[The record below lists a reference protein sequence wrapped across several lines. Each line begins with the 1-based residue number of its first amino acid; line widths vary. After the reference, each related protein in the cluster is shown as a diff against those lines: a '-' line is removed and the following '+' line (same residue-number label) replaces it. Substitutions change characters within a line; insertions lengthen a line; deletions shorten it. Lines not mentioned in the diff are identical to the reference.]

1 MGTSRQVLNR
11 YFSLGKRQPLR
22 RLGTGVAAL
31 ALAITTWTGLAVT
44 TPAAESLEE
53 IRMTYG
59 SLEVPPI
66 SLVDLESFALT
77 GIASRDLQ
85 ALLTLLRID
94 ESRAQQIL
102 TREIPLDVDSL
113 RDVSN
118 SLVGQFFWRLLAT
131 TITVDEGAGA
141 AWKVLQDAVLQ
152 AASRD
157 RLTLLDILRSVDAS
171 VLVIDS
177 QRVIAVASQ
186 IGENF
191 ENIEWL
197 LSILLGQ

>member
-1 MGTSRQVLNR
+1 MGTPRRTLARPLV
-11 YFSLGKRQPLR
+11 KWQPLR
-22 RLGTGVAAL
+22 RLGIGVASL
-31 ALAITTWTGLAVT
+31 ALVTTTWAGLAVT

-66 SLVDLESFALT
+66 SLAELESFALT

-94 ESRAQQIL
+94 ESRAQHIL
-102 TREIPLDVDSL
+102 TREIPIDFDSL
-113 RDVSN
+113 REVSD
-118 SLVGQFFWRLLAT
+118 SFVGQFFWRLLAT
-131 TITVDEGAGA
+131 TITVDSNAGA
-141 AWKVLQDAVLQ
+141 AWQVLQDAVLQ
-152 AASRD
+152 AANRD

-197 LSILLGQ
+197 LSILLGK